1 MTLTVL
7 DAVCLAVGNGN
18 YSDDVFAVFFC
29 YLSFLNIGC
38 GELACIALA
47 LNGEYCLDVAALICF
62 FTLAVLCKLF
72 AEEFF
77 SAAEKL
83 EDVVD

>member
-47 LNGEYCLDVAALICF
+47 LNGECSLYLSTGEGF
-62 FTLAVLCKLF
+62 FALAVLFKLL
-72 AEEFF
+72 AKELVC
-77 SAAEKL
+77 AAEKL
-83 EDVVD
+83 EDVID